1 MNQQVRILIADDQ
14 RSTRQGLKALLTHCP
29 QVEIVGEA
37 ANGQEATCLVETCQP
52 EVVLMD
58 IEMPV
63 MDGLEATKCI
73 KRNWPEVKVIA
84 LTMYSKYKTEAFAAG
99 VDSFL
104 IKGSP
109 TEALL
114 GVILSLSQ
122 VGSEEFDGLGV
133 GYRSVG
139 NGNCS

>member
-1 MNQQVRILIADDQ
+1 MNQWVRVLIVDDQ
-14 RSTRQGLKALLTHCP
+14 RPTRQALKALLAHYS

-37 ANGQEATCLVETCQP
+37 ANGQEATCLVAACRP
-52 EVVLMD
+52 DVVLMD
-58 IEMPV
+58 MQMPV

-104 IKGSP
+104 IKGSS

-114 GVILSLSQ
+114 DAIQNLSRIS
-122 VGSEEFDGLGV
+122 SE
-133 GYRSVG
+133 R
-139 NGNCS
+139 